1 VKFAY
6 QWHRRLGWVLA
17 PLLAVTALS
26 GVALLWLQ
34 PLPTV
39 QASPPPVQAWAQAL
53 DQGLA
58 DLARRH
64 PTAQVDFV
72 NLPREADAPLR
83 AHLLATPAGEGGWV
97 EIDPVRGTA
106 GTLQPDSGHA
116 KTLLIAVHNSF
127 LLDDIGPWL
136 LRAVALFALALIAM
150 GLRIWWRVR
159 QLPARSPWRRW
170 HRRIGPLVVL
180 PLTMMLATGFVL
192 RWPELARA
200 ALSTLSGE
208 AAAAS
213 GLAGPAAGAPQAAT
227 LGQVLIA
234 ASAALP
240 EAHPTRIHAARDGV
254 LRVRLRGDEWHPI
267 GLNYV
272 YLSAHDASV
281 LRVVRASDQP
291 LSVRYL
297 GVVYP
302 LHAGWLPGSPGIAAA
317 LAARGLWTL
326 FALSLAAL
334 AISGAFQR
342 FKKG

>member
-1 VKFAY
+1 MKFAY

-26 GVALLWLQ
+26 GAGLLWLQ
-34 PLPTV
+34 PLPTA
-39 QASPPPVQAWAQAL
+39 QASPPAVQAWSQAL
-53 DQGLA
+53 DLGLA

-72 NLPREADAPLR
+72 NLPREPDAPFR
-83 AHLLATPAGEGGWV
+83 VHLLASPAGESGWAD
-97 EIDPVRGTA
+97 IDALRGTV
-106 GTLQPDSGHA
+106 GSLQPDSGHA
-116 KTLLIAVHNSF
+116 KTLLLALHERF
-127 LLDDIGPWL
+127 LLDGVGPWM
-136 LRAVALFALALIAM
+136 LRVAALFALVLLAM

-170 HRRIGPLVVL
+170 HRRIGPVVVL
-180 PLTMMLATGFVL
+180 PLAMMLATGFVL

-200 ALSTLSGE
+200 TLSAFSVE
-208 AAAAS
+208 AAAAPK
-213 GLAGPAAGAPQAAT
+213 LDAPAASAPQAPT
-227 LGQVLIA
+227 LGQVLTA

-240 EAHPTRIHAARDGV
+240 QAHPTRIYAAREGV

-272 YLSAHDASV
+272 YLSAADASV
-281 LRVVRASDQP
+281 LRVVRSSDQP
-291 LSVRYL
+291 LTVRYL
-297 GVVYP
+297 GIVYP

-334 AISGAFQR
+334 AISGAVQR
-342 FKKG
+342 FKGK

>member
-34 PLPTV
+34 PLPTP
-39 QASPPPVQAWAQAL
+39 QTSPPPVQAWAQAI

-72 NLPREADAPLR
+72 NLPREPDAPVR
-83 AHLLATPAGEGGWV
+83 VHLLASPAAGSGWI
-97 EIDPVRGTA
+97 EIDALRGTA
-106 GTLQPDSGHA
+106 GALQPDSGRA
-116 KTLLIAVHNSF
+116 RTLLLALHERF

-180 PLTMMLATGFVL
+180 PLAMMLATGFVL

-200 ALSTLSGE
+200 TLSTLSGE
-208 AAAAS
+208 AAAAPR
-213 GLAGPAAGAPQAAT
+213 LAAPAAATPQAAT

-272 YLSAHDASV
+272 YLSAADSSV
-281 LRVVRASDQP
+281 LRVVRSSDQP
-291 LSVRYL
+291 LTVRYL

-334 AISGAFQR
+334 AISGAAQR

>member
-1 VKFAY
+1 MKFAY
-6 QWHRRLGWVLA
+6 QWHRRLGWLLA

-34 PLPTV
+34 PLPAS
-39 QASPPPVQAWAQAL
+39 QSSPPPVQAWAQAL
-53 DQGLA
+53 DQGLT
-58 DLARRH
+58 DLSHRH

-72 NLPREADAPLR
+72 NLPRETDAPLR
-83 AHLLATPAGEGGWV
+83 AHLLASPAGEGGWV

-106 GTLQPDSGHA
+106 GALQPDSGHA
-116 KTLLIAVHNSF
+116 NTLLIAVHNSF
-127 LLDDIGPWL
+127 LLDDIGPWVQ
-136 LRAVALFALALIAM
+136 RAVALVALALVAM

-180 PLTMMLATGFVL
+180 PLAMMLATGFVL

-200 ALSTLSGE
+200 TLSTLSGE
-208 AAAAS
+208 AAGAPRLAA
-213 GLAGPAAGAPQAAT
+213 PAAGAPQAAT
-227 LGQVLIA
+227 LGQVLTA

-240 EAHPTRIHAARDGV
+240 QARPTRIYAARDGV

-267 GLNYV
+267 GLNYA
-272 YLSAHDASV
+272 YLSAEDASV
-281 LRVVRASDQP
+281 LRVVRSVDQP

-297 GVVYP
+297 GIVYP
-302 LHAGWLPGSPGIAAA
+302 LHAGWLPGNPGIAAA

-334 AISGAFQR
+334 AISGAIQR
-342 FKKG
+342 FARK